1 MAASGVELGA
11 LPSAYEELGEN
22 SARTPFDDNADP
34 AVIALEQTVADLL
47 NRRRPCHHSP
57 VIVAV
62 QLLLL
67 GCAVLLLALP
77 FALLVCLVRLL
88 PWLPLPS
95 SLPHSTETAGL
106 DWGELHCGLWWASG
120 GWDPAQPT
128 VVYVHGW
135 EPGTTARGFRETFNW
150 RRNVKQPSLGVKGER
165 VPDIDAAELW
175 AARGWNVALFYW
187 NQCVADQLA
196 SALLPLW
203 RAAYGGGPSSSSS
216 PLRLVGH
223 SLGAQLVL
231 EAVGRLVERQPPKGR
246 RHLHLAE
253 VSMQEAPLRIA
264 LLDPFFS
271 PGAKQYLPRQTSPAA
286 RGVANLSAALRS
298 LPHLPVELYR
308 ASILGDPPL
317 CAALLP
323 HLGDPTPQL
332 HELAAFGYVVPP
344 GVHPLSPRA
353 RHIAAV
359 GLYFLSIAHEEDAL
373 TPWEGRMHPRAH
385 DGLICERMVAQTIR
399 SQSAQRA
406 APQPLQPATPAS
418 LLAFLSRADR
428 DGNLSDDRGSVD
440 SKTELLERKDSVQE
454 FDDAPHDAVK
464 LDLAGCFADP
474 SVLDPSPPEH
484 RGPGAVAGASV
495 SGLVVDV
502 V

>member
-1 MAASGVELGA
+1 M
-11 LPSAYEELGEN
+11 
-22 SARTPFDDNADP
+22 
-34 AVIALEQTVADLL
+34 
-47 NRRRPCHHSP
+47 
-57 VIVAV
+57 
-62 QLLLL
+62 
-67 GCAVLLLALP
+67 
-77 FALLVCLVRLL
+77 
-88 PWLPLPS
+88 
-95 SLPHSTETAGL
+95 
-106 DWGELHCGLWWASG
+106 
-120 GWDPAQPT
+120 
-128 VVYVHGW
+128 
-135 EPGTTARGFRETFNW
+135 
-150 RRNVKQPSLGVKGER
+150 
-165 VPDIDAAELW
+165 
-175 AARGWNVALFYW
+175 
-187 NQCVADQLA
+187 
-196 SALLPLW
+196 
-203 RAAYGGGPSSSSS
+203 
-216 PLRLVGH
+216 
-223 SLGAQLVL
+223 L

-484 RGPGAVAGASV
+484 RGPGAVASASV

>member
-1 MAASGVELGA
+1 MVASGGVELGA

-95 SLPHSTETAGL
+95 SLPHSVQTVLRGSRWEAAERARRRSRPVVARWAAAATRRRPEGLEPDDGETSGTPPLLPETETAGL

-187 NQCVADQLA
+187 NQFADDTLHEA
-196 SALLPLW
+196 ERKIHSAE
-203 RAAYGGGPSSSSS
+203 GQ
-216 PLRLVGH
+216 H
-223 SLGAQLVL
+223 
-231 EAVGRLVERQPPKGR
+231 
-246 RHLHLAE
+246 
-253 VSMQEAPLRIA
+253 
-264 LLDPFFS
+264 
-271 PGAKQYLPRQTSPAA
+271 
-286 RGVANLSAALRS
+286 ALRW
-298 LPHLPVELYR
+298 
-308 ASILGDPPL
+308 
-317 CAALLP
+317 
-323 HLGDPTPQL
+323 Q
-332 HELAAFGYVVPP
+332 
-344 GVHPLSPRA
+344 
-353 RHIAAV
+353 
-359 GLYFLSIAHEEDAL
+359 
-373 TPWEGRMHPRAH
+373 
-385 DGLICERMVAQTIR
+385 
-399 SQSAQRA
+399 
-406 APQPLQPATPAS
+406 AT
-418 LLAFLSRADR
+418 
-428 DGNLSDDRGSVD
+428 
-440 SKTELLERKDSVQE
+440 
-454 FDDAPHDAVK
+454 
-464 LDLAGCFADP
+464 
-474 SVLDPSPPEH
+474 
-484 RGPGAVAGASV
+484 
-495 SGLVVDV
+495 
-502 V
+502 